1 LKSYESTVTLRN
13 TLYVKNEKN
22 LARYQLTSPCNEPS
36 EKKQEK
42 ESPLPTNKLLIAVGA
57 KTENIMK

>member
-1 LKSYESTVTLRN
+1 MSQ
-13 TLYVKNEKN
+13 VK
-22 LARYQLTSPCNEPS
+22 
-36 EKKQEK
+36 KKQEK